1 VRVFAVPLNKDMTDD
16 MYTLA
21 MIAGVVAVIAFV
33 LYIWDRK
40 TKGEPV
46 EWLDAGKLALG
57 AGGAAGGIAYA
68 VGADDVTDAVTSV
81 AEKAQEMFV
90 GKPEF

>member
-1 VRVFAVPLNKDMTDD
+1 MAQEDLYM
-16 MYTLA
+16 LG
-21 MIAGVVAVIAFV
+21 MIAGVVAVVAFV

-40 TKGEPV
+40 TKGEQI

-57 AGGAAGGIAYA
+57 AGGVAGGIAYA
-68 VGADDVTDAVTSV
+68 VGAEDVADAVATV
-81 AEKAQEMFV
+81 TEKAQEMFV

>member
-1 VRVFAVPLNKDMTDD
+1 

-21 MIAGVVAVIAFV
+21 MIAGVIAVIAFV

-40 TKGEPV
+40 SKGSEI
-46 EWLDAGKLALG
+46 EWLDAGKIALT

-68 VGADDVTDAVTSV
+68 VGAEDVAGVVTTV
-81 AEKAQEMFV
+81 ADKAQEMFV

>member
-1 VRVFAVPLNKDMTDD
+1 MSDE

-21 MIAGVVAVIAFV
+21 MVAGVVAVIAFV

-40 TKGEPV
+40 TKGEDV
-46 EWLDAGKLALG
+46 EWLEAGKLALG

-68 VGADDVTDAVTSV
+68 VGTEDVADAVSTV
-81 AEKAQEMFV
+81 ADKAQEMFV

>member
-1 VRVFAVPLNKDMTDD
+1 MNDGT
-16 MYTLA
+16 YTLA

-40 TKGEPV
+40 SKGADI
-46 EWLDAGKLALG
+46 EWLDAGKLALT

-68 VGADDVTDAVTSV
+68 VGSDDVVEAVATVTD
-81 AEKAQEMFV
+81 KAQEMFV

>member
-1 VRVFAVPLNKDMTDD
+1 MNDD
-16 MYTLA
+16 TYTLA

-40 TKGEPV
+40 TKGEDI

-68 VGADDVTDAVTSV
+68 VGAEDVADAVSSV
-81 AEKAQEMFV
+81 ATQAQEMFV

>member
-1 VRVFAVPLNKDMTDD
+1 MNDD
-16 MYTLA
+16 TYTLA
-21 MIAGVVAVIAFV
+21 MIAGIVAVIAFV

-40 TKGEPV
+40 TKGEEI

-57 AGGAAGGIAYA
+57 AGGTAGGIAYA
-68 VGADDVTDAVTSV
+68 VGADDVAEVVSTV
-81 AEKAQEMFV
+81 ADKAQEMFV

>member
-1 VRVFAVPLNKDMTDD
+1 MNDD

-21 MIAGVVAVIAFV
+21 MIAGVVAVVAFV

-40 TKGEPV
+40 TKGADI
-46 EWLDAGKLALG
+46 EWLEAGKLALG
-57 AGGAAGGIAYA
+57 AGSTAGGIAYA
-68 VGADDVTDAVTSV
+68 VGAEEVADAAAAV
-81 AEKAQEMFV
+81 ATQAQEMFV

>member
-1 VRVFAVPLNKDMTDD
+1 

-21 MIAGVVAVIAFV
+21 MLSGVVAVVAFV

-40 TKGEPV
+40 TKGEDV

-57 AGGAAGGIAYA
+57 AGGVAGGIAYA
-68 VGADDVTDAVTSV
+68 VGAEDVAGVVSTVTD
-81 AEKAQEMFV
+81 KAQEMFV

>member
-1 VRVFAVPLNKDMTDD
+1 MNDD
-16 MYTLA
+16 AYTLA

-40 TKGEPV
+40 TKGEDI

-68 VGADDVTDAVTSV
+68 VGAEDVADVVTSV
-81 AEKAQEMFV
+81 ADKAQEMFV

>member
-1 VRVFAVPLNKDMTDD
+1 
-16 MYTLA
+16 
-21 MIAGVVAVIAFV
+21 MIAGIVAVIAFV

-40 TKGEPV
+40 TKGEDI

-68 VGADDVTDAVTSV
+68 VGAEDVADAVGAV
-81 AEKAQEMFV
+81 ATQAQEMFV

>member
-1 VRVFAVPLNKDMTDD
+1 MKDDL
-16 MYTLA
+16 YTLA
-21 MIAGVVAVIAFV
+21 MVAGVVAVIAFV

-40 TKGEPV
+40 TKGAEI

-68 VGADDVTDAVTSV
+68 VGTEDV
-81 AEKAQEMFV
+81 AEAVSTVADKAQEMFV

>member
-1 VRVFAVPLNKDMTDD
+1 MNDD
-16 MYTLA
+16 TYTLA

-40 TKGEPV
+40 TKGEEI

-68 VGADDVTDAVTSV
+68 VGAEDVADAVSSV
-81 AEKAQEMFV
+81 ATQAQEMFV

>member
-1 VRVFAVPLNKDMTDD
+1 MNDE
-16 MYTLA
+16 MYALA
-21 MIAGVVAVIAFV
+21 MVAGVVAVIAFV

-40 TKGEPV
+40 TKGAEI

-68 VGADDVTDAVTSV
+68 VGAEDVADAVTTV
-81 AEKAQEMFV
+81 ADKAQEMFV

>member
-1 VRVFAVPLNKDMTDD
+1 MTDD

-40 TKGEPV
+40 TKGAEV
-46 EWLDAGKLALG
+46 EWLDAGKLALS

-68 VGADDVTDAVTSV
+68 VGAEEVTDAVSAV
-81 AEKAQEMFV
+81 ATQAQEMFV